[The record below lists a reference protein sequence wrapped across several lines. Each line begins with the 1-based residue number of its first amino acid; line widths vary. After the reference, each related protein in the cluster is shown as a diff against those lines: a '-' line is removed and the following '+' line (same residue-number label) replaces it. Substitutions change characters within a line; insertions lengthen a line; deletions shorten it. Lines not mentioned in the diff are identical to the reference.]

1 MKEFDQYIDEHD
13 FISMKYN
20 YKSGM
25 KYSDIKENELQ
36 LKSSDFDLNRTASNN
51 TKSIA
56 LIHFNRSIFTNYKFK
71 IFTGVLQTML
81 KEDELYA
88 YIFFKIKSKE
98 NRIISANIFR
108 SYNIDRTNLLYLS
121 TIKKIYETLTLA
133 KAVPGKDNTFIAKFD
148 DLDKEINEKPVYLL
162 DYIYPTSSGMESI
175 RDITDPTKEDSYTYN
190 TNMSILNLL
199 SDIFIQ
205 LGCDTNRDLKKEIK
219 NINDIAYGKKKEEPK
234 TQEEP
239 KNTNALNIEY
249 DPTVDYRNLSTSNK
263 PKEIKGH
270 PGFTVYN

>member
-25 KYSDIKENELQ
+25 NYSDIKENELQ
-36 LKSSDFDLNRTASNN
+36 MKSSDFDLNRTASNN

-81 KEDELYA
+81 KDDDLYA

-108 SYNIDRTNLLYLS
+108 SYNLDRTNLLYLS

-148 DLDKEINEKPVYLL
+148 DLVKDMNEKPVYLL

-175 RDITDPTKEDSYTYN
+175 RDNTDSYIYN
-190 TNMSILNLL
+190 FNMNILNLL

-205 LGCDTNRDLKKEIK
+205 IGCDPNRDLKKEIK
-219 NINDIAYGKKKEEPK
+219 NINDIVYGKKKEEEVTP
-234 TQEEP
+234 EEP

>member
-1 MKEFDQYIDEHD
+1 M
-13 FISMKYN
+13 
-20 YKSGM
+20 
-25 KYSDIKENELQ
+25 
-36 LKSSDFDLNRTASNN
+36 
-51 TKSIA
+51 
-56 LIHFNRSIFTNYKFK
+56 
-71 IFTGVLQTML
+71 FTGVLQTML

-108 SYNIDRTNLLYLS
+108 SYNIDRANLLYLS

-205 LGCDTNRDLKKEIK
+205 IGCDPNRDLKKEIK

-239 KNTNALNIEY
+239 KNTNVLNIEY

>member
-1 MKEFDQYIDEHD
+1 MDH
-13 FISMKYN
+13 
-20 YKSGM
+20 
-25 KYSDIKENELQ
+25 
-36 LKSSDFDLNRTASNN
+36 A
-51 TKSIA
+51 
-56 LIHFNRSIFTNYKFK
+56 
-71 IFTGVLQTML
+71 
-81 KEDELYA
+81 KED
-88 YIFFKIKSKE
+88 
-98 NRIISANIFR
+98 
-108 SYNIDRTNLLYLS
+108 
-121 TIKKIYETLTLA
+121 
-133 KAVPGKDNTFIAKFD
+133 P
-148 DLDKEINEKPVYLL
+148 
-162 DYIYPTSSGMESI
+162 
-175 RDITDPTKEDSYTYN
+175 YTYN

-205 LGCDTNRDLKKEIK
+205 IGCDPNRDLKKEIK